1 MTTNLIPPTLMGTK
15 TFSSR
20 LHLRLDLESK
30 SWVTDQELSEPSL
43 DDQMQA
49 WIATERPDIR
59 FISPPSHSVYNV
71 SPTEQIMLLGVSLL
85 YVPAVQGAD
94 RAQPA
99 ATAKPMATAKP
110 VAKVVVPVKSGSKA
124 VSGLFEPPR
133 K

>member
-20 LHLRLDLESK
+20 LHLRFDLESK

-43 DDQMQA
+43 DDKMQA
-49 WIATERPDIR
+49 WIASERPDIR

-71 SPTEQIMLLGVSLL
+71 SPNEQIMLLGVSLL

-94 RAQPA
+94 RAKPA
-99 ATAKPMATAKP
+99 AAAKP
-110 VAKVVVPVKSGSKA
+110 VAKMVVPVKPGSKTS
-124 VSGLFEPPR
+124 SGLFKPPG